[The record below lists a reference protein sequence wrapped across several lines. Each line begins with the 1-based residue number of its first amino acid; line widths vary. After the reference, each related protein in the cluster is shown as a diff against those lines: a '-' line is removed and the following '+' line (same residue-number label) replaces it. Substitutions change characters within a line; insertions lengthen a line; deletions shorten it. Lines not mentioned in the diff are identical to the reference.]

1 MPRYSPYKIPI
12 KTKRDFYFEANR
24 FFVWCENKN
33 VTIKF
38 KDSGCELPVSSIYK
52 DSYIMNKFYKQC
64 KHNVY
69 EFVKFIPKQGIQFKN
84 GKYDITYEYVLDWYR
99 NPNHLFYTI
108 ATIKPFFCEFQEVIE
123 ISYKDSELLNALGK
137 PYKNSSYYLSIDDI
151 KIQIVKINT
160 KWNILFDIQM
170 DIDKEKI
177 VDNVC
182 EFIESE
188 QQTNN
193 EIFLINES
201 LFSLK
206 L

>member
-1 MPRYSPYKIPI
+1 MLRYSPYKIPT

-24 FFVWCENKN
+24 FFAWCEKNN

-38 KDSGCELPVSSIYK
+38 KDSVRELPVSSIYK
-52 DSYIMNKFYKQC
+52 DSYIMNKFYKKY

-69 EFVKFIPKQGIQFKN
+69 ELVKFITKQGIQFKN
-84 GKYDITYEYVLDWYR
+84 GKYDISYEFVLDWYR

-108 ATIKPFFCEFQEVIE
+108 ATIKPFFCEFQEVVE
-123 ISYKDSELLNALGK
+123 ISYTDSELLNAFGK
-137 PYKNSSYYLSIDDI
+137 PYKNSSYYISINDTQ
-151 KIQIVKINT
+151 IQIVKINT
-160 KWNILFDIQM
+160 KWNILFDIHS

-188 QQTNN
+188 QQADN

-201 LFSLK
+201 LVSLK